1 MNIFWRR
8 LTYSLFLT
16 IFFIVAPLLILYS
29 LGYRYNFNTNNIEKN
44 GAFYIKSYPKNA
56 DIFINNEKNNKKTPH
71 QIVNIKP
78 ATYQLK
84 ISKENYLPWEK
95 ELTVYEGET
104 TFVENIVLFLEEQK
118 KEILGPGADN
128 ILLNKKGDKY
138 AYFDKERQL
147 WITDIE
153 KNKNYNIY
161 QFKTDYD
168 LIDWS
173 VNNQDLLLKRKNNYY
188 LFNINQKK
196 IELINIEN
204 ITKALFDNNYLWYL
218 KDNILKK
225 YNLQNQ
231 QENIILEDINDFI
244 IKDNYLIIQKNNIE
258 GSNILHLEKES
269 LKEIQNIA
277 NLNLGILSVLKVDDK
292 SLIFKLGSKL
302 YIKYT
307 WKDIIIIPA
316 TLVKIYGNFLLISN
330 GYEVW
335 LYNYKD
341 DWQEIIDRSSKI
353 ISDIIW
359 HPNGSYF
366 LNEINQETII
376 SELDTRDK
384 RNTISL
390 FNNPFKKYYLF
401 NKKGNK
407 LFILTPQENFSLTIQ

>member
-277 NLNLGILSVLKVDDK
+277 NLNLGILSVLKVDAK

-376 SELDTRDK
+376 SELDTRDQ

-407 LFILTPQENFSLTIQ
+407 LFILTPQENFSLSIQ